1 MYSIYILN
9 KKGTGYVFLES
20 YDTYTDA
27 LSRMRYSEGML
38 EYVINHTFY
47 FVSESIN
54 KSKKVSEE
62 KISYFIEDE
71 SNVEK

>member
-9 KKGTGYVFLES
+9 KKGNGYVLLES
-20 YDTYTDA
+20 YKTYVDA

-38 EYVINHTFY
+38 EYVHNHTFY
-47 FVSESIN
+47 FISESIN
-54 KSKKVSEE
+54 KSKKTPED

-71 SNVEK
+71 SNANK

>member
-1 MYSIYILN
+1 MYNIFILN

-20 YDTYTDA
+20 YNTYTDA

-38 EYVINHTFY
+38 EYVENHTFY
-47 FVSESIN
+47 FISESIN

-62 KISYFIEDE
+62 KISYFIEDV
-71 SNVEK
+71 SHAKK